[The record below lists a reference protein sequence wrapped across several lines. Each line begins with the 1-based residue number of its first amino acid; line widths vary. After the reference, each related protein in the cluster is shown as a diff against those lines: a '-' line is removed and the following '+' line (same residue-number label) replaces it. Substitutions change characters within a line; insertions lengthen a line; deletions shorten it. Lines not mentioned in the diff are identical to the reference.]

1 MGAIFNDELKRLRGH
16 FMEMG
21 IDASEQI
28 YQATKAFTEND
39 PQLAKQVLAADTR
52 SLRPAVILSGWATT
66 PHTSPGPQL
75 T

>member
-28 YQATKAFTEND
+28 YQATRRLQRAIQYWQSK
-39 PQLAKQVLAADTR
+39 
-52 SLRPAVILSGWATT
+52 S
-66 PHTSPGPQL
+66 
-75 T
+75 